1 MKKWSSIL
9 TNLIWDGLIFIGTLI
24 AFSPRLTGENLHEWI
39 GLAFGITLL
48 VHVLLHWRWIVGV
61 TKRFIKGTSW
71 QARIYYLVGVASF
84 IAFTL
89 IIFSGLMQSKAVLG
103 TFGLQA
109 PQSFFWKMLHSSA
122 TKVTIW
128 LAGLH
133 IALTLEMDTIRSQ
146 KNSSNLIPR
155 VTAAGVP
162 VSIHDDERSLRS

>member
-133 IALTLEMDTIRSQ
+133 IALHWKWILSAVKKLFQ
-146 KNSSNLIPR
+146 PIPR